1 MITAKYMAKASSHQ
15 LIEVILGHLEEEGRG
30 IVRP

>member
-1 MITAKYMAKASSHQ
+1 MITAKYMANASSHRS
-15 LIEVILGHLEEEGRG
+15 IEVILGRSEEEGRG